1 MAAAPNDALVSPSE
15 ARRVA
20 LERGYSAAAARR
32 AAALAAGS
40 PPPEAWTRLLTL
52 AAGGVGAGLLA
63 SALVTFFAANWDH
76 MGRVARLGVLELA
89 LVAAALV
96 AARWFGRLAARLA
109 LDLGFV
115 AVGAL
120 LAVFGQTYQ
129 TGADPYELFLGWA
142 ALGAPWV
149 LVAGADELWLLF
161 TLVLGFGLARFLD
174 VRVVSVNDTLP
185 MCALALWALGAL
197 AIALWEAQARR
208 PWPWLRA
215 RWLPRAWASL
225 AGAALC
231 LAFVVGLF
239 DRGSHGF
246 WVAAAAVA
254 ASLAA
259 TARAYWRRTIELYM
273 QTVMLGVLI
282 VAATSL
288 VIRAL
293 SDARGDNGD
302 LELLAITVVVIA
314 QTAGA
319 AVWLRRETRRARG
332 GIS

>member
-15 ARRVA
+15 ARRAA
-20 LERGYSAAAARR
+20 LERGYSAEAARR

-109 LDLGFV
+109 LNLGFV

-129 TGADPYELFLGWA
+129 TGADPWELFLGWA

-149 LVAGADELWLLF
+149 LVAGADELWLLL
-161 TLVLGFGLARFLD
+161 TLVLGFGLARLLD
-174 VRVVSVNDTLP
+174 VRSHDDLALS
-185 MCALALWALGAL
+185 ALASWAVGAL
-197 AIALWEAQARR
+197 AIGLWEAQARR
-208 PWPWLRA
+208 PRPWLRA

-231 LAFVVGLF
+231 VAFVVGLY
-239 DRGSHGF
+239 DRDSRAF
-246 WVAAAAVA
+246 WFAAAAVV
-254 ASLAA
+254 ASLAGA
-259 TARAYWRRTIELYM
+259 ARAYWRRTIELFM
-273 QTVMLGVLI
+273 QTVMMGVLI

-288 VIRAL
+288 LIRAL
-293 SDARGDNGD
+293 ADVSDTRGD
-302 LELLAITVVVIA
+302 LELFVITVFVILE
-314 QTAGA
+314 TAGA
-319 AVWLRRETRRARG
+319 AVWLRGEARRARG
-332 GIS
+332 GVA